1 MRCFYVSSVLTDKEA
16 WADRF
21 TAGFGGGR
29 KVKINVVNLRYVVE
43 ILKIVKWF
51 RSMERWRQVLWEIK
65 EGN

>member
-1 MRCFYVSSVLTDKEA
+1 MWCFYASSILTDKKA

-29 KVKINVVNLRYVVE
+29 KVKINVVKLRYVVE